1 MLPLE
6 TEESSRPVEIS
17 GWDLADNF
25 FVEKTILRGCDDGS
39 RKVLLQTPLRVG
51 ALVFARP
58 SEEPPGD
65 HASPVTYQVATINA
79 NFSTGGQEIQL
90 LQRHP
95 RQTLL
100 GKLNASLPDHAIKN

>member
-1 MLPLE
+1 MAPRE
-6 TEESSRPVEIS
+6 MEKPNCRVEIS
-17 GWDLADNF
+17 GWDLAENF
-25 FVEKTILRGCDDGS
+25 FVEETVLRRCDDGS
-39 RKVLLQTPLRVG
+39 RKVLLRTLVRVG

-65 HASPVTYQVATINA
+65 RASPVTYQVATINA
-79 NFSTGGQEIQL
+79 KCSTGEQEIQL

-100 GKLNASLPDHAIKN
+100 GELNASLLTTR